1 VPNSEGNR
9 GSTTLAPDRQRVILQ
24 RLETSFYDQAP
35 ASDRIAVGVLA
46 DLRDLD
52 ESPAVLPH

>member
-1 VPNSEGNR
+1 
-9 GSTTLAPDRQRVILQ
+9 VILQ
-24 RLETSFYDQAP
+24 RLETSFYDQPP

-52 ESPAVLPH
+52 ESPAALPH